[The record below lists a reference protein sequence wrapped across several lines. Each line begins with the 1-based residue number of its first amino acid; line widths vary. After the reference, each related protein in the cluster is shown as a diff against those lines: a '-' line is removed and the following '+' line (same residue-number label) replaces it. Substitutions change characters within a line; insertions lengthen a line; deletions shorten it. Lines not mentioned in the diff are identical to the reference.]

1 MQKIAI
7 VGTRGIPACY
17 GGFETFAEEVSTR
30 LASQGMDITV
40 WCDCSDSQVSHFGN
54 VALAFS
60 SYKKSKNPLKY
71 YYDSINRASKE
82 SDILLVA
89 GTGGAIF
96 YWLAKLRGKKI
107 VTNIDGIESKRA
119 KWSFLK
125 KLYIKLSEILSI
137 RYSDVIIADSEGIKR
152 YVLSNYRIVEER
164 IRVIEYGAL
173 VNYDFDQAVLEKYG
187 LVSDSYY
194 LVVSRLEPE
203 NNIQMI
209 VEGYLLSKSDK
220 PLVIVGGLNSTA
232 FVNSLLRYQSENVRF
247 LDGIY
252 NKHELSVIRASCFAY
267 LHGHSVGG
275 TNPSLLEAMGSGN
288 ISVCH
293 DNVFNREVTNSLMFY
308 FSSASELSN
317 NLLKIESLSGEDKA
331 EIWVSARLRI
341 TDYYNWGNMTEKY
354 FSLLNEFNCTR

>member
-1 MQKIAI
+1 MKKIAI

-30 LASQGMDITV
+30 LALKGLNVTV
-40 WCDCSDSQVSHFGN
+40 WCDASNNQISH
-54 VALAFS
+54 LATVELAYS

-71 YYDSINRASKE
+71 YFDSINRASKE
-82 SDILLVA
+82 SEILLIA

-107 VTNIDGIESKRA
+107 ITNIDGVESKRA

-125 KLYIKLSEILSI
+125 RLYIKLSEILAI

-152 YVLSNYRIVEER
+152 YVLNNYNIVEDR

-173 VNYDFDQAVLEKYG
+173 VNCALDEGVLKKYG
-187 LVSDSYY
+187 LISDSYY

-209 VEGYLLSKSDK
+209 VEGYLLSQSDR
-220 PLVIVGGLNSTA
+220 PLVIVGGLNNTA
-232 FVNSLLRYQSENVRF
+232 FVNSLLRYQSEKVRF

-317 NLLKIESLSGEDKA
+317 NLLKIESLSDEDKA
-331 EIWVSARLRI
+331 EIRASARLRI
-341 TDYYNWGNMTEKY
+341 TDYYNWDNMTEKY
-354 FSLLNEFNCTR
+354 FSLLNEFNFSR